1 MRRREIPRVPP
12 TDSPERRG
20 FDEAVKER
28 LEVIAGLRGVKI
40 AKLDAATATVAGCAA
55 KINELIDLLQ

>member
-1 MRRREIPRVPP
+1 MRQIPRVPP
-12 TDSPERRG
+12 TDGAERRA

-40 AKLDAATATVAGCAA
+40 ALLDPATATVEDCAN
-55 KINELIDLLQ
+55 KINAVVELLQR